1 VARGGYRGQVRADQC
16 GHVREIAQGSIPGPS
31 GGARS
36 LCFSLS
42 LLLSYPPHVP
52 SLPPSLLCLSFRFSS
67 SPRFPNPL
75 FLFLSSRFCAGSVS
89 LFRKTPTPTDRCVR
103 DDPPMIDDSKF
114 LDITRSSTDDSI
126 HYSCLIMFTFIL
138 CYIMLYYVVGNRK
151 LLKDSKHI
159 TRLL

>member
-31 GGARS
+31 GEARS

-42 LLLSYPPHVP
+42 LLLSYPLMHP
-52 SLPPSLLCLSFRFSS
+52 LCLRLLCLSFRFSS

-75 FLFLSSRFCAGSVS
+75 FLFLSSRFSAGSVS
-89 LFRKTPTPTDRCVR
+89 LFRKTPSPTDGCVS

-114 LDITRSSTDDSI
+114 LDTTRSSTDDSI
-126 HYSCLIMFTFIL
+126 HYSMMFIL
-138 CYIMLYYVVGNRK
+138 R
-151 LLKDSKHI
+151 
-159 TRLL
+159 

>member
-1 VARGGYRGQVRADQC
+1 MRTCAGNCTGIDPRTLGGSAVS
-16 GHVREIAQGSIPGPS
+16 VFFSVTPS
-31 GGARS
+31 
-36 LCFSLS
+36 LV
-42 LLLSYPPHVP
+42 PPHAP